1 MSVTLKKPFDDLVP
15 THSAKTGEWYLAYEI
30 LDDKGNKVSR
40 SYYQGPDIV
49 NLIRQLAS
57 AHAEASLALHRC
69 RKREAKLKASSK

>member
-1 MSVTLKKPFDDLVP
+1 MSVMLKNPFDDLLP
-15 THSAKTGEWYLAYEI
+15 TELPSGEWYLGYEI
-30 LDDKGNKVSR
+30 LDDKGLKVSR